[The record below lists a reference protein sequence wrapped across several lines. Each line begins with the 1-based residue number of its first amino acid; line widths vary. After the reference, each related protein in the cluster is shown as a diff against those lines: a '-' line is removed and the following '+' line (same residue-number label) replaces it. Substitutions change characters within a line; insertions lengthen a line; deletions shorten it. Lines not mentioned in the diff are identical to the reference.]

1 MAGSLRHAAILPL
14 ALARVQ
20 RDAAPMRIDVVLYPG
35 FDELDALGPF
45 EVLSNAALADPA
57 ARVELVA
64 LTGAGA
70 VAGSHGAEVRA
81 ARALAAP
88 GETDLV
94 VVPGGGWNDRSTAGA
109 WSQVQEGALP
119 RALAALHGA
128 GATIAS
134 VCTGGMILAA
144 AGLLDARPAT
154 THHRA
159 LDELRAAG
167 ADVVD
172 ARVVD
177 DGDIVTCGGVTSG
190 LDLALHLAERLF
202 GERVAAIVAREMEHE
217 RVGEVHRRPGGARLA
232 V

>member
-1 MAGSLRHAAILPL
+1 
-14 ALARVQ
+14 
-20 RDAAPMRIDVVLYPG
+20 MRIDVVLYPG
-35 FDELDALGPF
+35 FDELDAIGPF

-57 ARVELVA
+57 TEVALVA
-64 LTGAGA
+64 LAGAGP

-81 ARALAAP
+81 TRALAAP
-88 GETDLV
+88 GDADLV

-109 WSQVQEGALP
+109 WSQVQDGALP

-128 GATIAS
+128 GATVAS

-144 AGLLDARPAT
+144 AGLLDGRPAT

-159 LDELRAAG
+159 LDDLRAAG
-167 ADVVD
+167 ARTVD

-177 DGDIVTCGGVTSG
+177 DGDVVTCGGVTSG
-190 LDLALHLAERLF
+190 LDLALHLAERLY
-202 GERVAAIVAREMEHE
+202 GERVATIVAREMEHE
-217 RVGEVHRRPGGARLA
+217 RVGEVHRGPNAAPLA

>member
-1 MAGSLRHAAILPL
+1 
-14 ALARVQ
+14 
-20 RDAAPMRIDVVLYPG
+20 MRIDVVLYPG

-45 EVLSNAALADPA
+45 EVLSNAALADPGTEVA
-57 ARVELVA
+57 LVA
-64 LTGAGA
+64 LAGAGP
-70 VAGSHGAEVRA
+70 VAGSHGAEVLA
-81 ARALAAP
+81 TRALAAP

-109 WSQVQEGALP
+109 WSEVQDGGLP
-119 RALAALHGA
+119 RALAQLHA
-128 GATIAS
+128 SGATVAS

-144 AGLLDARPAT
+144 AGLLDGRPAT

-159 LDELRAAG
+159 LDDLRAAG
-167 ADVVD
+167 AATVD

-177 DGDIVTCGGVTSG
+177 DGDVLTCGGVTSG

-202 GERVAAIVAREMEHE
+202 GGRVAAIVSREMEHE
-217 RVGEVHRRPGGARLA
+217 RVGEVHRGPNAAPLP